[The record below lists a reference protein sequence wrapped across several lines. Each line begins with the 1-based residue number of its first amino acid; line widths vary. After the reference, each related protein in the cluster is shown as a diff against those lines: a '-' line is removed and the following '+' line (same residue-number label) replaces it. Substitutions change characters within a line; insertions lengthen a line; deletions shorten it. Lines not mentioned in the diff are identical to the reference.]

1 MSYTILIG
9 GYNQSRF
16 GGIQE
21 VVLKDDGTL
30 EGLSGINGVMNPSF
44 LAWHAPSRRVFSV
57 NETPEGAELCI
68 LPYAGAQTAVR
79 SRAPFEGRGLCHI
92 GVSPDAS
99 FAGGACFGSGDVTI
113 YACAP
118 TGFVREVFHKNY
130 NRDGAVSHPHCMCP
144 SPDGRYFYLV
154 DLGRDSVDCFD
165 CTTPIPAAHGRLPL
179 MEGDGPRQLLL
190 HPTLPVA
197 YLVTEYSNAV
207 YSLSYDA
214 ASGALEVLQRLPTL
228 PDTFTD
234 TSYGASLAYNAAAR
248 ILYASNRG
256 MESIALYRVAEDG
269 TLSVFGIV
277 SCFGSW
283 PRHIAVTHDDA
294 FLLCCNERTNELCV
308 LPLDSQGIPGAPV
321 TRVSHNR
328 CSFAVDIGEA

>member
-30 EGLSGINGVMNPSF
+30 EGLTGINGVMNPSF
-44 LAWHAPSRRVFSV
+44 LAWHAPSRRIFSV
-57 NETPEGAELCI
+57 SEAPEGAELCV
-68 LPYAGAQTAVR
+68 LPYAGAGTAVR
-79 SRAPFEGRGLCHI
+79 GRAPFEGKGLCHI
-92 GVSPDAS
+92 GVNPA
-99 FAGGACFGSGDVTI
+99 ATLVGGACYGSGDVTL
-113 YACAP
+113 YACSE

-130 NRDGAVSHPHCMCP
+130 SRDGAISHPHCMCP

-165 CTTPIPAAHGRLPL
+165 CTGPTPAEHGRLPL
-179 MEGDGPRQLLL
+179 LEGDGPRQLLF
-190 HPTLPVA
+190 HPAFPVA

-207 YSLSYDA
+207 YALRYDA
-214 ASGALEVLQRLPTL
+214 ASGALEVTQRLSTL

-234 TSYGASLAYNAAAR
+234 ISYGSSLAYNAAAR
-248 ILYASNRG
+248 VLYATNRG
-256 MESIALYRVAEDG
+256 MESIALYRVADDG
-269 TLSVFGIV
+269 ALSAFGIV

-283 PRHIAVTHDDA
+283 PRHIALTHDDA

-308 LPLDSQGIPGAPV
+308 LPLDDQGVPGSPV
-321 TRVSHNR
+321 ARIRHKS
-328 CSFAVDIGEA
+328 CSFAVDIG